1 MSWFRV
7 VNPRAGDDRPST
19 GELVRAAAAR
29 GIRAHVLGPGEDPAK
44 VARAAAADAIGVAG
58 GDGSLAAVAAV
69 ALERDVPFVCV
80 PLGTRN
86 HFALDVGL
94 DRDDPIGALA
104 AFSGRERRVD
114 IGRTGGRLFLN
125 NVSFGLYAS
134 LVAEAKG
141 RRGRAGEPVE
151 REPAEV
157 GDVVRGPELAADDA
171 RLPVEVQRRPVTLA
185 RAVAV
190 DPDADERARL
200 HREAGLLAELAA
212 EAVERVLVLLEKPA
226 RKVPAAAVRLVGP
239 PAEEDAAV
247 AVEADRTDR
256 RRRVRVGDEAARSAL
271 DAAGR
276 RLEVGAAS
284 GTGSPAVE
292 NGHNG
297 ATLPRRAR
305 CTSRRTRRR
314 TRTSSRRPIA
324 STRRRRCARRG
335 TTTRRR

>member
-114 IGRTGGRLFLN
+114 IGRAGGRLFLN

-141 RRGRAGEPVE
+141 RRGRLGAALRLAFRGEHVRLEIDGRPVTARIVVVGNNVYRLHPFELGERPRLDEGVLQLGIAHGLLPQRWEERRGLRFEVAGDGPLLEAAIDGEPVRLE
-151 REPAEV
+151 APLRLTVEP
-157 GDVVRGPELAADDA
+157 LA
-171 RLPVEVQRRPVTLA
+171 L
-185 RAVAV
+185 
-190 DPDADERARL
+190 
-200 HREAGLLAELAA
+200 
-212 EAVERVLVLLEKPA
+212 RVLVP
-226 RKVPAAAVRLVGP
+226 
-239 PAEEDAAV
+239 D
-247 AVEADRTDR
+247 
-256 RRRVRVGDEAARSAL
+256 
-271 DAAGR
+271 GR
-276 RLEVGAAS
+276 
-284 GTGSPAVE
+284 
-292 NGHNG
+292 
-297 ATLPRRAR
+297 
-305 CTSRRTRRR
+305 
-314 TRTSSRRPIA
+314 
-324 STRRRRCARRG
+324 
-335 TTTRRR
+335 